1 MSKEE
6 VEVGKVS
13 ENSNNSKVA
22 GWVSGN
28 TIALF
33 AKGREGVASAW
44 ASLMWDAR
52 KSGKTL
58 EDCDSE
64 AKNLGLGMATGCK
77 NRGWARIGDEIA
89 KNTDMNVA
97 IDIVTKAIL
106 DKKAEMAAEEAK
118 RRAKKASEA
127 EAKAQKAAEELA
139 AKIVQQKAAE
149 EAVKKEGF
157 NPSAPL
163 SPAETKE
170 KKGGKEIE
178 PAQGALKNALPVDVP
193 HAPLENPADT
203 IKRCLELLQ
212 KVYDSIEN
220 DADKKAAKTA
230 ITMWFNKF
238 ADTSK

>member
-1 MSKEE
+1 
-6 VEVGKVS
+6 
-13 ENSNNSKVA
+13 
-22 GWVSGN
+22 
-28 TIALF
+28 
-33 AKGREGVASAW
+33 
-44 ASLMWDAR
+44 MWDAR

-58 EDCDSE
+58 EDCDAE

-77 NRGWARIGDEIA
+77 NRGWARVGDEIA
-89 KNTDMNVA
+89 KGSEMGTA

-106 DKKAEMAAEEAK
+106 DKKAEMAADEAK

-139 AKIVQQKAAE
+139 AKIVQQKADE
-149 EAVKKEGF
+149 EAAKKAGF
-157 NPSAPL
+157 DPKN
-163 SPAETKE
+163 PAETSVLKKDAKE
-170 KKGGKEIE
+170 GVEPSQGKEAKE
-178 PAQGALKNALPVDVP
+178 PVDTGAP
-193 HAPLENPADT
+193 HGVLENPADT
-203 IKRCLELLQ
+203 IKRCLLLLQ